1 MKHQGKII
9 AAVALVAIIAGA
21 TLSLTRKPDAPEAR
35 FATLAGEN
43 FVTSSLRGQVV
54 LVNFWATS
62 CVSCVAE
69 MPKFVESQRKFGPR
83 GYTTVAVA
91 MSYDHP
97 NRVAEFTAARKLPF
111 KMALDTNGDVA
122 RRFGNVSVTPTTF
135 LIDRRGRVLRRY
147 LGEPDWAEFHALVER
162 ALSDPA

>member
-1 MKHQGKII
+1 MRHLII
-9 AAVALVAIIAGA
+9 TTCLSLAALAASAAVTPQAPAPDF
-21 TLSLTRKPDAPEAR
+21 TLKSAEGRNLRLQEQ
-35 FATLAGEN
+35 
-43 FVTSSLRGQVV
+43 RGQVV

-62 CVSCVAE
+62 CVTCVAE
-69 MPKFVESQRKFGPR
+69 MPRLVETQQRFGPR

-97 NRVAEFTAARKLPF
+97 NRVAEFASARKLPF
-111 KMALDTNGDVA
+111 RMALDTSGEIA

-135 LIDRRGRVLRRY
+135 LIDRRGRIIRRY